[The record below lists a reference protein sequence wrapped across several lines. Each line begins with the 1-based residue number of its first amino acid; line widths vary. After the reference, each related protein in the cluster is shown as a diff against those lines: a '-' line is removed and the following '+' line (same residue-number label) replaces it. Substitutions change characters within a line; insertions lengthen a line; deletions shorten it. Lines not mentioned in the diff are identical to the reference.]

1 MASFIFVD
9 GVKFFPAPVQP
20 LTQPPVIG
28 CRDYVQEIQ
37 RFDLYNTKK
46 RTVSV
51 FNMFSRFMTEAAFD
65 YVKSLPY
72 STFKASN
79 GYANR
84 LFAFR
89 V

>member
-51 FNMFSRFMTEAAFD
+51 FNMFRQVHD
-65 YVKSLPY
+65 
-72 STFKASN
+72 
-79 GYANR
+79 
-84 LFAFR
+84 
-89 V
+89 